1 MRRAVVI
8 GAATFSDSNF
18 TPLNY
23 AVADAQR
30 FGEVLGAPDYG
41 FFDDIQFLPN
51 PTLPA
56 ARRSLEK
63 LARHA
68 AADDLILF
76 YYSGH
81 GRLDHDGSLLLIL
94 PETDIELPGTSAIN
108 GNELKQ
114 LFNSSRAAQKI
125 VILDCCYSG
134 AIGPQE
140 FFKGGA
146 EDTVASLAHQTTGAF
161 ILTAS
166 TRFQPAFESTALGGG
181 TLTSCLIQGIE
192 TGDAAPQGSR
202 HVTLGNL
209 AAYARDNVP
218 RHGAQQPQYWDL
230 GSTGDVIMAYRK
242 RLADLA
248 WRKRVDA
255 MLSRHFA
262 KDSLD
267 GDIIDDARRHLSR
280 GGFIELDEHLS
291 LLDRL
296 LDRKIGV
303 GPFVRRW
310 LALAA
315 DESSPPPKSAPPR
328 EDPPTEPEPPKA
340 QEPPPPEPEKP
351 AKAAETPP
359 AETTP
364 SPEKAETTAKTSP
377 SAPQGTNA
385 SAAKTSQVPPST
397 PASGSET
404 KAVNGPANRET
415 LFPPSPK
422 TQGAQPGSSRWFITV
437 LILTVVAAIGFVAL
451 KAIMDGGAYDYPA
464 PAETTELA
472 AQNDPAMAIE
482 AARGFVGDWA
492 PKGLTCED
500 KFSITLENGV
510 LNITSGTEN
519 TPAKIVEQTADGAVS
534 TTVDGGSMTFKL
546 SDTLLHITRPDGST
560 HEATRCAA

>member
-267 GDIIDDARRHLSR
+267 GDIIDDARRHLSQRRLHRAGRASVAAGPPAGSQDRRRPLRPPMAGPGRR
-280 GGFIELDEHLS
+280 GVLAPAEERAAPGRATRGARAAESSRTAAARAREAGQGRRDSPGGDDPAARKGRDDREDFTFRASGNERLGREDEP
-291 LLDRL
+291 
-296 LDRKIGV
+296 
-303 GPFVRRW
+303 GPAERARRREQDQGDERPRQPGDPVS
-310 LALAA
+310 ALAQ
-315 DESSPPPKSAPPR
+315 
-328 EDPPTEPEPPKA
+328 DP
-340 QEPPPPEPEKP
+340 
-351 AKAAETPP
+351 
-359 AETTP
+359 
-364 SPEKAETTAKTSP
+364 
-377 SAPQGTNA
+377 
-385 SAAKTSQVPPST
+385 
-397 PASGSET
+397 
-404 KAVNGPANRET
+404 
-415 LFPPSPK
+415 
-422 TQGAQPGSSRWFITV
+422 
-437 LILTVVAAIGFVAL
+437 
-451 KAIMDGGAYDYPA
+451 GGAAGFQPLVHHRLDPHGGRGHRLRRPEGDHGRRRYDYPA

-492 PKGLTCED
+492 PRA
-500 KFSITLENGV
+500 SPAR
-510 LNITSGTEN
+510 TSSASPWRTGCSTSPPARR
-519 TPAKIVEQTADGAVS
+519 TPPPRSSSRQPTA
-534 TTVDGGSMTFKL
+534 
-546 SDTLLHITRPDGST
+546 R
-560 HEATRCAA
+560 